1 MADGQGTADPL
12 ELEHMIGYTGQG
24 AQSIQYH
31 PTERDTLVGYIGRLV
46 LIANVHDKHQQ
57 EFLHGHN
64 EEVTSLAMSP
74 SGNLIASG
82 QGSSRCVPN
91 SEAMVIVWDW
101 KTRQSIYRLI
111 ELNDGIAF
119 SRNSVTHLA
128 FSGDDRFLSGTDDQ
142 PGNTK
147 LAVWDMESG
156 QVPNPSPSPSPSPNP
171 IPSPNP
177 NPNPNRNPDRNPD
190 RNPKAAHTRPT
201 GGRCSSSYCG
211 TTTTLVWTWTAT
223 VLTLTRTLTRTLT
236 LTLILTRIPIR
247 SFFASAPPAAEGEL
261 LLGSSLGP

>member
-1 MADGQGTADPL
+1 MFASLSAAPYSPNSESLREAAFEQPGGVAAGAMADGQGTADPL

-177 NPNPNRNPDRNPD
+177 SPSPNRNPDPSANP
-190 RNPKAAHTRPT
+190 NPNPN
-201 GGRCSSSYCG
+201 
-211 TTTTLVWTWTAT
+211 
-223 VLTLTRTLTRTLT
+223 
-236 LTLILTRIPIR
+236 PN
-247 SFFASAPPAAEGEL
+247 
-261 LLGSSLGP
+261 

>member
-12 ELEHMIGYTGQG
+12 ELEHMIGYTGVG

-31 PTERDTLVGYIGRLV
+31 PAERDTLVGYIGRLV

-64 EEVTSLAMSP
+64 EEVTALAISP

-119 SRNSVTHLA
+119 SRNCVTHLA
-128 FSGDDRFLSGTDDQ
+128 FSGDDRFLAGTDDQ

-156 QVPNPSPSPSPSPNP
+156 QVANLAKRPPLTFLIWGAVVQSERRM
-171 IPSPNP
+171 
-177 NPNPNRNPDRNPD
+177 NRHP
-190 RNPKAAHTRPT
+190 AYH
-201 GGRCSSSYCG
+201 
-211 TTTTLVWTWTAT
+211 
-223 VLTLTRTLTRTLT
+223 
-236 LTLILTRIPIR
+236 
-247 SFFASAPPAAEGEL
+247 FFAGSDSQIHLYKFEFDVHTMQASCGHAYLPAYTPRRHLSRTPHAPSHMTRYSVAAIK
-261 LLGSSLGP
+261 

>member
-1 MADGQGTADPL
+1 MPRHALRAALRAAASAAPCSPNSRCVETHHTHSTKCSGGVAAGAMADGQGTADPL

-64 EEVTSLAMSP
+64 EEVTCSRCHPGQPHRL
-74 SGNLIASG
+74 G

-171 IPSPNP
+171 NPSPNLNPNPDPSANP
-177 NPNPNRNPDRNPD
+177 NPNPHPN
-190 RNPKAAHTRPT
+190 
-201 GGRCSSSYCG
+201 
-211 TTTTLVWTWTAT
+211 
-223 VLTLTRTLTRTLT
+223 
-236 LTLILTRIPIR
+236 
-247 SFFASAPPAAEGEL
+247 
-261 LLGSSLGP
+261 

>member
-1 MADGQGTADPL
+1 VLERGGVAAGAMADGQGTADPL
-12 ELEHMIGYTGQG
+12 ELEHMIGYTGEG

-64 EEVTSLAMSP
+64 EEVTSLAVSP

-128 FSGDDRFLSGTDDQ
+128 FSGDDRFLAGTDDQ

-156 QVPNPSPSPSPSPNP
+156 QV
-171 IPSPNP
+171 
-177 NPNPNRNPDRNPD
+177 
-190 RNPKAAHTRPT
+190 A
-201 GGRCSSSYCG
+201 
-211 TTTTLVWTWTAT
+211 
-223 VLTLTRTLTRTLT
+223 
-236 LTLILTRIPIR
+236 
-247 SFFASAPPAAEGEL
+247 
-261 LLGSSLGP
+261 

>member
-1 MADGQGTADPL
+1 MLPKLRVVARGCVRCVSPGGVAAGAMADGQGTADPL

-156 QVPNPSPSPSPSPNP
+156 QVPNPSPSPNPNPNP

-177 NPNPNRNPDRNPD
+177 NPSPNRNPDPSANP
-190 RNPKAAHTRPT
+190 NPNPN
-201 GGRCSSSYCG
+201 
-211 TTTTLVWTWTAT
+211 
-223 VLTLTRTLTRTLT
+223 
-236 LTLILTRIPIR
+236 PN
-247 SFFASAPPAAEGEL
+247 
-261 LLGSSLGP
+261 